1 MGYDELHNVRQGSTV
16 YYWVDPDTG
25 AALEHTGVNDDSIPF
40 FGDVGAA
47 ETYLEEQA
55 DQHGKEL
62 YEQYSLY
69 EAQTKKAM
77 DAVDVLADQSDIKQ
91 FF

>member
-1 MGYDELHNVRQGSTV
+1 MGYNELHNGRQRSTV

-40 FGDVGAA
+40 FGDVG
-47 ETYLEEQA
+47 E
-55 DQHGKEL
+55 EL

-69 EAQTKKAM
+69 EARTRKAL
-77 DAVDVLADQSDIKQ
+77 DAVDVLTDQSDIEQ